1 MYTHI
6 SIDLLWACD
15 IFVVVNG
22 SLNVTIGRS
31 VTVRPGQEIR
41 IDCEPLIEVVRNAGL
56 NPNVVWRKNDTGPT
70 ANLSQ
75 INTIISPD
83 NSVLIIIA
91 TLNRGGELGNSGCY
105 TCRVC
110 GGDSNI
116 DCFNGTSCQIVCG
129 KRFV

>member
-1 MYTHI
+1 MP
-6 SIDLLWACD
+6 
-15 IFVVVNG
+15 VNG
-22 SLNVTIGRS
+22 SLNVTIGES
-31 VTVRPGQEIR
+31 VTVRPGQGIR
-41 IDCEPLIEVVRNAGL
+41 IDCEPLIKVVRNAGL
-56 NPNVVWRKNDTGPT
+56 NPNVVWWKNDTGPT

-83 NSVLIIIA
+83 NRFLLIIA

-116 DCFNGTSCQIVCG
+116 VWFNDTSCQTTCG